1 MAMAF
6 IASKQRP
13 AGTSAGTLARLR
25 KRVLAGLL
33 SHCRAPDPG
42 VKPPGLHVSSRGWK
56 RNSAYL
62 MSLYESQRQ

>member
-1 MAMAF
+1 MRALE
-6 IASKQRP
+6 RT
-13 AGTSAGTLARLR
+13 AGR